1 MFYFCCFSVCF
12 SGVRFCFSAVFVVS
26 VRFVVLNLFLFV
38 FMFFVFGLF
47 LFCFCF
53 RFVLFKE
60 IKSLL

>member
-1 MFYFCCFSVCF
+1 MFYFCCFCLFQCSF
-12 SGVRFCFSAVFVVS
+12 LFFRAVFVVS

-38 FMFFVFGLF
+38 FMFFVFCLF

-60 IKSLL
+60 IK